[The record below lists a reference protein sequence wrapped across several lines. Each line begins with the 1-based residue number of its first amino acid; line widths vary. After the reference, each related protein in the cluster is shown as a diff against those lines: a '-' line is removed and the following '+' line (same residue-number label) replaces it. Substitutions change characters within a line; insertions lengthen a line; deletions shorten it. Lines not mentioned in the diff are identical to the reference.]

1 MEQRRC
7 LGCMNLITEAV
18 CPHCGYPTGQDHEPH
33 QLPAGTML
41 RGQYLVGKVLG
52 QGGFGITYIG
62 WDSYLDIVVAIKE
75 FYPAAAVNRDVT
87 LSHSVHVNTRNA
99 EHLYIN
105 SRERFLREAK
115 ILAKL
120 RNIPEIVGIH
130 NFFPENNTA
139 YIVMEYVQGIELR
152 QFVQQNGGN
161 LPAHVLLPILEPVAQ
176 ALEAVHREGLVHRDV
191 SPDNIM
197 LQSDGRIKLL
207 DFGAARDTGDADA
220 DVDLARSTEAI
231 LKHGFAPIEQYR
243 SRGNLGPWTDEYG
256 FCASVYYCLTGNV
269 PPDAPSRAMD
279 DDQPDWGSITGLT
292 ENQRSALEKG
302 MSMRAKDRFGSMKA
316 LCDALYGIEP
326 AAQPIPVTAPAAP
339 DPVRAETVPD
349 KKQKKSNIP
358 LLAGMAAAGA
368 IVVGLVLMLGGKNTA
383 PEMHLETQPT
393 TAETISAETELV
405 EVTEEFVA
413 RAEPWE
419 CNVLKH
425 DPLDSLSVMT
435 PHIQTVTFLD
445 SLADAP
451 SDAVDVSADGTRSVL
466 AWGAWEN
473 GQYHA
478 FIAAEGGIN
487 GRESCEGL
495 FESCTSLTSIC
506 FGNAFHTDQAT
517 SMARMFA
524 RCWELQTADFDTLD
538 TQNVTTMR
546 EMFDMRPSTDPEV
559 LRNQPSGPQTLD
571 LSSWDVSSVTDMGFL
586 FANCSRLE
594 TLNADNWNTSNVT
607 DMHSMFQ
614 WCPQLKTLDVSCW
627 DVSSV
632 TDMRNMFASCG
643 SLQELTVKHWDV
655 SSVTDMGWM
664 FCNCLELKNLDVSRW
679 DVSNVT
685 NMRSMFYNINWQLD
699 LYLLNWD
706 VSNVTSYAYFM
717 DDTRTI
723 DNKPWK
729 TFFET

>member
-1 MEQRRC
+1 
-7 LGCMNLITEAV
+7 MNLITEAV
-18 CPHCGYPTGQDHEPH
+18 CPHCGYSAGQNHEPN

-62 WDSYLDIVVAIKE
+62 WDSYLDQIVAIKE
-75 FYPAAAVNRDVT
+75 FYPASAVNRDVT
-87 LSHSVHVNTRNA
+87 MSNDVHVNTRNA
-99 EHLYIN
+99 EPLYIT

-120 RNIPEIVGIH
+120 RDIPEIVGIQ

-139 YIVMEYVQGIELR
+139 YIIMEYVQGIELR

-197 LQSDGRIKLL
+197 LQPDGRIKLL
-207 DFGAARDTGDADA
+207 DFGAARDVGDADA

-231 LKHGFAPIEQYR
+231 LKHGFAPMEQYR

-256 FCASVYYCLTGNV
+256 FCASVYYCLTGKV
-269 PPDAPSRAMD
+269 PPDAPARAID
-279 DDQPDWGSITGLT
+279 DAQPDWDSITGLT
-292 ENQRSALEKG
+292 KKQHDALEKG

-316 LCDALYGIEP
+316 LHDALYNIAP

-349 KKQKKSNIP
+349 KKQKKSSIP

-393 TAETISAETELV
+393 AAETISAETELV
-405 EVTEEFVA
+405 EVTEEYVA

-445 SLADAP
+445 TLADAP
-451 SDAVDVSADGTRSVL
+451 ADAADVSADGNRSVL
-466 AWGAWEN
+466 AWGVWEN

-478 FIAAEGGIN
+478 VIAAEGGIN

-495 FESCTSLTSIC
+495 FESCTGLTSIH
-506 FGNAFHTDQAT
+506 FGDAFHTEQAA

-524 RCWELQTADFDTLD
+524 RCWELETADFENLD
-538 TQNVTTMR
+538 TQNVTNMR

-571 LSSWDVSSVTDMGFL
+571 LSNWDVSSVTDMRFS

-614 WCPQLKTLDVSCW
+614 WCPQLKTLDVSNW

-632 TDMRNMFASCG
+632 TNMRNMFVSCG
-643 SLQELTVKHWDV
+643 SLQELAVKHWDV

-717 DDTRTI
+717 DDNRKI

-729 TFFET
+729 SFFAK